1 MKNRIALTACLA
13 ILVSGLPISAAAK
26 TADSPVAFE
35 NVIVQDRKELKKT
48 GTGTL
53 TYLRIF
59 NVYNAA
65 FYLESGTSV
74 DEVLGDNAKR
84 FEVSYLRSFDGEDFG
99 NATYEALRKSIP
111 ASEIERLRPRIDYHN
126 SLYEAV
132 VPGDRY
138 SVTYIPGKGTELAR
152 NGVVVGLIEGA
163 DFAAALFSIW
173 VGDNPIDN
181 KFRRQLLGLR

>member
-1 MKNRIALTACLA
+1 MKIRIVSFVCLV
-13 ILVSGLPISAAAK
+13 ILATGLPFSAAAN
-26 TADSPVAFE
+26 TIVSGVAFE
-35 NVIVQDRKELKKT
+35 NIIVQDRKELKKT

-59 NVYNAA
+59 KVYNAA
-65 FYLESGTSV
+65 FYLESGTTV

-111 ASEIERLRPRIDYHN
+111 ASEIERLRPRIEFHN

-152 NGVVVGLIEGA
+152 NGKAVGVIEGA

-173 VGDNPIDN
+173 VGDKPIDN
-181 KFRRQLLGLR
+181 KFRQQLLGLR